1 MHAERHISHCSARSR
16 QNQLFGDQRI
26 EGVPGRDRLK
36 IRPPSNP
43 TISVRMQDRSFC
55 HQFDSSIEAIHQ
67 LETRSRSTQ
76 LDCDALI
83 MNWRGLGGYA
93 FPPFNLVPAVLNKVL
108 TDQTDIVLVAPVWQG
123 QTWWPLLQSLLTQ
136 ERFFCPADHT
146 FCRIQQIR
154 NRYTQCIN
162 ATTWAYFL
170 PPPML

>member
-1 MHAERHISHCSARSR
+1 
-16 QNQLFGDQRI
+16 
-26 EGVPGRDRLK
+26 
-36 IRPPSNP
+36 
-43 TISVRMQDRSFC
+43 MQDRSFC